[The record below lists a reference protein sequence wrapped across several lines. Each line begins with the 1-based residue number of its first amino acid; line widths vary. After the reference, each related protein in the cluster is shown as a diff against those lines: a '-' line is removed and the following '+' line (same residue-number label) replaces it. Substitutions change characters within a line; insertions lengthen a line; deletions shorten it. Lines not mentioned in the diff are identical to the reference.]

1 MKFHFIGIYACIRCE
16 KSHDEFRRVEQPS
29 TQVTLLE
36 AGQDMNDQITYS
48 SLLNVNYEDDDGN
61 QNST

>member
-1 MKFHFIGIYACIRCE
+1 MWFHFIGIYACIGCE
-16 KSHDEFRRVEQPS
+16 KLHEFRRVEQPS